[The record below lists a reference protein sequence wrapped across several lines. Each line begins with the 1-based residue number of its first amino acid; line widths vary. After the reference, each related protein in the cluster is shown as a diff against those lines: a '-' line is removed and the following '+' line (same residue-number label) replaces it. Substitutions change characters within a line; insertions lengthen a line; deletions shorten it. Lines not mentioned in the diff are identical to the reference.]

1 MNIFSTVKKKLFLN
15 AAIVMGLI
23 LFICSICSCS
33 NNAPQLREANL
44 TIIFDYKSKDSLP
57 TARMGVFVEA
67 VSNQKRIDSLKV
79 FAKGSDLI
87 WESNNL
93 LLAENEEQ
101 KYLGCV
107 NLVMPQNQEFPA
119 GEYTIEFQQYDEEKT
134 EMKYVLSYD
143 KSFYNAKTEQV
154 ASLMNKN
161 MGSRML
167 KIFDADK
174 KVIYYGPRTY
184 EFSTARGIWNV
195 YSQAKEFQEIWISGN
210 KNVICNFPIEKVEP
224 GV

>member
-1 MNIFSTVKKKLFLN
+1 MNIFSKAKKNLFLST
-15 AAIVMGLI
+15 II
-23 LFICSICSCS
+23 LLVSAFFLCSICACS
-33 NNAPQLREANL
+33 NNAPQLRETNL
-44 TIIFDYKSKDSLP
+44 TVIFDYETKDSLP

-67 VSNQKRIDSLKV
+67 ASNPKRFESLKV
-79 FAKGSDLI
+79 WAKGSDFI
-87 WESNNL
+87 WEANNL

-101 KYLGCV
+101 KYLGYV
-107 NLVMPQNQEFPA
+107 NLVMPQNQEFPT
-119 GEYTIEFQQYDEEKT
+119 GEYTIEFLQYDEEKS
-134 EMKYVLSYD
+134 EMKYVLNYD

-167 KIFDADK
+167 KIFDTDK

-210 KNVICNFPIEKVEP
+210 KSVICNFPIEKVEP